1 MPLTKEGYGSHDN
14 TTHDPKA
21 DQPVGIYSL
30 GRKARSGVA
39 PLGNRRGLRIV
50 IHTQPGDSYG

>member
-1 MPLTKEGYGSHDN
+1 MPLTKEGYGNHDKSI
-14 TTHDPKA
+14 DPKTGYPA
-21 DQPVGIYSL
+21 EDCL

-50 IHTQPGDSYG
+50 IHFQPGDSYG

>member
-1 MPLTKEGYGSHDN
+1 MPLTKEGYGNYDKSI
-14 TTHDPKA
+14 DPKTGYPA
-21 DQPVGIYSL
+21 ENCL

-50 IHTQPGDSYG
+50 IHFQPGDSYG